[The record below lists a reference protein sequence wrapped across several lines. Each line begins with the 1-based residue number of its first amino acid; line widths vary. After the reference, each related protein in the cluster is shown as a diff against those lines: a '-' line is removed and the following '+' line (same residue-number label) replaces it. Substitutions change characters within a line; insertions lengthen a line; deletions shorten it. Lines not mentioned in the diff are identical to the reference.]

1 MQGTRG
7 GHMDGART
15 RRPSAG
21 GGRAMDASRVGVPSD
36 PPFPHGG
43 WYGRPFTLH
52 GTLFFFFFSAD
63 GIHSGRVKE
72 GAADAHVTA
81 GEEGVDDAR
90 QRDGTA
96 QAARAWVQGLRS
108 SVPSRAALAVGLDR
122 GRVPL
127 ILSPCRFLPWR
138 GGGVVRHV
146 YYM

>member
-1 MQGTRG
+1 MQAGSAFRRIHHFRTVDGT
-7 GHMDGART
+7 D
-15 RRPSAG
+15 
-21 GGRAMDASRVGVPSD
+21 VPSRCMA
-36 PPFPHGG
+36 H
-43 WYGRPFTLH
+43 
-52 GTLFFFFFSAD
+52 FFFFSSAD